1 MAKKKAAKKTAE
13 KAKPSK
19 ARKELIPIVALG
31 GLNAPIIGSAT
42 EAEVTE
48 EEFARLRQIK
58 VNGKH
63 YVERR

>member
-1 MAKKKAAKKTAE
+1 MAKKKVAAKK

-19 ARKELIPIVALG
+19 RKNLIPIKALG
-31 GLNAPIIGSAT
+31 GMHVPIIGSAT

-48 EEFARLRQIK
+48 EDFNRLRKIK
-58 VNGKH
+58 VNGNH